1 MKTFTKLLSIPVLI
15 ASIFSPSALMA
26 AEEVKK
32 ENTEN
37 IREGSYLDI
46 GIGLGYQSDPFIF
59 DNEND
64 SAVDIFMNARFQKY
78 GLFIEFP
85 QGTSKQQNTV
95 LSLGYNFLNTE
106 HWSYDLR
113 LAMNHRDLHYKLP
126 KSNLVN
132 RRVSHSKLGLRIL
145 GDFDKTHLKFIVAGA
160 SGDPESGLYFSAWL
174 SQNYQYNNWNFY
186 STGGIE
192 YRNEDVVNYFYGIS
206 EGEFIQSNEVAGLPN
221 YQGKSGFEY
230 TGQVG
235 FDYPITTNWVF
246 EGFARITLLPSGI
259 TDSPLVDGNT
269 ISEAAILVKYVF

>member
-1 MKTFTKLLSIPVLI
+1 MKTFTKLLSIPLLI
-15 ASIFSPSALMA
+15 ASILSPSALMA

-37 IREGSYLDI
+37 IRDGSYLDI
-46 GIGLGYQSDPFIF
+46 GVGLGYQSDPFIF

-64 SAVDIFMNARFQKY
+64 SGVDIFINGRYQKY
-78 GLFIEFP
+78 GFFVELP
-85 QGTSKQQNTV
+85 HGTSKQQNTV
-95 LSLGYNFLNTE
+95 MSFGYNFLNTE
-106 HWSYDLR
+106 HWSYDFR
-113 LAMNHRDLHYKLP
+113 LAMNHRDLDYKLS
-126 KSNLVN
+126 KSSLVS

-145 GDFDKTHLKFIVAGA
+145 GDFDNTHLKFIVAGA
-160 SGDPESGLYFSAWL
+160 SGDPESGLYTSAWL

-186 STGGIE
+186 STLGIE
-192 YRNEDVVNYFYGIS
+192 YRNEDVVNYFYGIR
-206 EGEFIQSNEVAGLPN
+206 EGEFPQSNEVDGLPN

-235 FDYPITTNWVF
+235 FDYPITTDWIF
-246 EGFARITLLPSGI
+246 EGFARTTILPSGI